1 MLHANDSLSGWQ
13 DGAIDDL
20 IQIRRFIA
28 MDNPLIVARVA
39 GRIRA
44 FIDTSHQAVQ

>member
-1 MLHANDSLSGWQ
+1 MLHANDSLTGWQ
-13 DGAIDDL
+13 DDTINDS

-28 MDNPLIVARVA
+28 MDNPSIAARVA